1 MSNSSNQLIGK
12 VAEFDHHRGL
22 GVVESADIRYVF
34 HCAEITDETRDIAV
48 GASVSFFP
56 VERFGLLEA
65 SHVVKL

>member
-1 MSNSSNQLIGK
+1 MSNSSNQLIGN

-56 VERFGLLEA
+56 V
-65 SHVVKL
+65 

>member
-1 MSNSSNQLIGK
+1 MSNISNQHFGT

-22 GVVESADIRYVF
+22 GVVESEEIRYVF
-34 HCAEITDETRDIAV
+34 HCAEIMDETREIAV

-65 SHVVKL
+65 SQIVKL

>member
-1 MSNSSNQLIGK
+1 MSNISNQTFGT

-22 GVVESADIRYVF
+22 GVVESEDIRYVF
-34 HCAEITDETRDIAV
+34 HCAEIMDETREIAV

-65 SHVVKL
+65 SQVVKL